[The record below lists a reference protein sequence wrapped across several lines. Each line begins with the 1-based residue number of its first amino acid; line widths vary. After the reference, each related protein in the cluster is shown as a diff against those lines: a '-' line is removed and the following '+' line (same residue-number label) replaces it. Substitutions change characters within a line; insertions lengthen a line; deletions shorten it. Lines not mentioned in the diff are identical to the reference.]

1 MCVEALQ
8 HQNPEEQ
15 SEIIRDSMTQ
25 WGHEKARQAATIA
38 P

>member
-8 HQNPEEQ
+8 HQNPEEK
-15 SEIIRDSMTQ
+15 SKINRDSMNQ
-25 WGHEKARQAATIA
+25 WGHGKGLPAATFA

>member
-8 HQNPEEQ
+8 HQNPEEKP
-15 SEIIRDSMTQ
+15 EINRDSMNQ
-25 WGHEKARQAATIA
+25 WGHEKARKEAPIA